1 MLKRTLSGAVKVI
14 TAETDDLPSP
24 RNMTV
29 GQLLTSDFFGLNSA
43 EDLEIDT
50 LFEEYYQLLASRE
63 RTVADELRL
72 EELREELESGRQLG
86 LTERERLVF
95 EAADAYIAERRARR
109 QALPEQIKL
118 GAKHRLQQL
127 WATLDEPDT
136 VPPPQLGT
144 DRESPL

>member
-50 LFEEYYQLLASRE
+50 LFEEYYRLLASRE

-95 EAADAYIAERRARR
+95 EAADAYIAERMARR

-118 GAKHRLQQL
+118 GAQHRLQQI

-136 VPPPQLGT
+136 VPPQLGT
-144 DRESPL
+144 DRKSPL